1 MTNFFSFVAFKHL
14 YVICL
19 WFSFTVPTY
28 RHFCSHRGDIRVT
41 KSEKKTA
48 DALEM
53 FQCTKNKKHRIF
65 TEKPTEFVFDPL
77 HCRDFIRKQFLF
89 PVRTSETIYFS
100 LRSRYTTSIKFSIVV
115 FSLSLS
121 LFLLCVNDLRYA
133 CTHTYHTTAQFQRK
147 TTTYSRQRKIITCNC
162 FMTFPWASVIHS
174 VEMGAFTWWQ
184 TAEKS
189 FVKVNALV
197 FSFEF
202 TMRKTNIC
210 STICSSLPY
219 FVMIK
224 NTRAINRRRLRISR
238 ANNSKV

>member
-121 LFLLCVNDLRYA
+121 LSSVCEWFTIRLHTHVPHY
-133 CTHTYHTTAQFQRK
+133 CTISTKDHHIFK
-147 TTTYSRQRKIITCNC
+147 T
-162 FMTFPWASVIHS
+162 
-174 VEMGAFTWWQ
+174 
-184 TAEKS
+184 EK
-189 FVKVNALV
+189 NYN
-197 FSFEF
+197 
-202 TMRKTNIC
+202 M
-210 STICSSLPY
+210 
-219 FVMIK
+219 
-224 NTRAINRRRLRISR
+224 
-238 ANNSKV
+238 